1 MDKQTPTQIA
11 SEIMKGCGTF
21 VLFWNVNC
29 GDFEDLKHS
38 DHYIYCDKCSSKILA
53 YRTAW
58 ENELEFL
65 NKLFNSIICSRTDG
79 IVLEQR
85 ISELTSA
92 LKILNGEHK

>member
-11 SEIMKGCGTF
+11 SEITLRLLLEINNNESRNWLTRELVENSTITKIRE
-21 VLFWNVNC
+21 V
-29 GDFEDLKHS
+29 
-38 DHYIYCDKCSSKILA
+38 ILA